1 MLVLA
6 VLTRK
11 WANDNGVAYC
21 LDQAD
26 LGNYDVDRIGD
37 YVALL
42 DVHCQWIWDELGTSL
57 LYYSVPVDEGREFI
71 LPLWHN
77 NAPAITVTYD
87 SYDRRYIVY
96 PRGYGEVARRKRDL
110 KSVLE
115 WARYLLENRH
125 LWDTLANDEGE

>member
-6 VLTRK
+6 ILTRR
-11 WANDNGVAYC
+11 WANDNGVAYR

-26 LGNYDVDRIGD
+26 LGLYDPDRIGE

-42 DVHCQWIWDELGTSL
+42 DVRCEWLWNYLDVSLVGYYTQVDSGDEFT
-57 LYYSVPVDEGREFI
+57 
-71 LPLWHN
+71 LPLWYN
-77 NAPAITVTYD
+77 EAPAIKIAYD
-87 SYDRRYIVY
+87 SVDRRYIVY

-115 WARYLLENRH
+115 WARYLLENRN
-125 LWDTLANDEGE
+125 LWEALANEE